1 MSIYYMSIRVKQKQA
16 INKNPDLDN
25 DPIINRGILVM
36 QLIMNFIGT

>member
-1 MSIYYMSIRVKQKQA
+1 MSIHVKKQA